1 MSVMTATPCID
12 SHERHYVASPQRPPT
27 STRGDS
33 SSPYAYPY
41 TQKPTSGKMEHWNF
55 PRQGAHHPTPR
66 DVPPPLATGPPQPG
80 SLGAFI
86 SAGSV
91 PSLAGSMRFTT
102 ATHGLSG
109 AFSGSWSSVRSS
121 LAYSAEPRGS
131 AWTQAR
137 ERDSDKMDE
146 DEDSGA
152 SSSLERGSTSS
163 SSRRPSLANFSRLSS
178 DSLPE
183 VFGRLP
189 APSESDILLGTS
201 KARLRP
207 ATFSPDAQRDRAI
220 SWQGEESV
228 RLPPIRQF
236 DSGDYSP
243 RMDASEPPAKR
254 ACVQLPSFPDFIEGS
269 SRPSFSA
276 SSARSGGSRRGSS
289 SPPPSPSPSVAS
301 WSTAARSAGH
311 TDTEPTD
318 EEDAA
323 MSEYQRDQS
332 YSPKGPAAAKQLRP
346 SPLDDD
352 TQHLPLSSHAATGT
366 AQQVTTS
373 GRQAPRSRPS
383 KSVTETEQ
391 KKYRFVASKLSHDV
405 SPPTFQPTRVEPAE
419 RGRPT
424 AVRPGSKRK
433 HDSSVSPSSPSSVEM
448 PLSAILQGP
457 APKPVTKPKRQT
469 LPPTQAATSSDAP
482 KRRGRP
488 PRPAYDIESLAP
500 LDPDSPEAK
509 GHFPEYRYEQQR
521 GLMPCAFDGCDTKLT
536 GKKAEM
542 TNHLKTH
549 FHAVGG
555 RTLHCPW
562 SVKDKSGQWVV
573 CGQPFRDSANMGR
586 HVTTRHAKVEEYQ
599 CGRCGR
605 PFSRRD
611 AALRHM
617 KTMCSPEK
625 QKAREARRR
634 SFGDADGEWEEEDDE
649 GEHIVWRMV
658 SRMLT
663 ESSAM

>member
-1 MSVMTATPCID
+1 AVMTATPGID
-12 SHERHYVASPQRPPT
+12 SHERHYVASPQRLPA

-41 TQKPTSGKMEHWNF
+41 TQKPTSEKMEHWNF
-55 PRQGAHHPTPR
+55 PRQEAQRPTPR
-66 DVPPPLATGPPQPG
+66 DVSLATGYVASRIPPHPS
-80 SLGAFI
+80 SLGACA
-86 SAGSV
+86 SAGCM
-91 PSLAGSMRFTT
+91 PSLAGSMRFTP
-102 ATHGLSG
+102 ATQGLHG

-137 ERDSDKMDE
+137 DRESDKMDE
-146 DEDSGA
+146 DDDSGT
-152 SSSLERGSTSS
+152 SSSVERGSLSS

-189 APSESDILLGTS
+189 APSESDIILGTS
-201 KARLRP
+201 SARLRP
-207 ATFSPDAQRDRAI
+207 ATFSHNAQRDRAA

-228 RLPPIRQF
+228 RLPPIRLF
-236 DSGDYSP
+236 DSQRASADYSP
-243 RMDASEPPAKR
+243 RTDASEPPAKR

-276 SSARSGGSRRGSS
+276 SSVRSGRSRRGSS
-289 SPPPSPSPSVAS
+289 SPPPSPSPSAAS
-301 WSTAARSAGH
+301 WSTAARSVGH

-332 YSPKGPAAAKQLRP
+332 YSPQNAAIPKKLLS
-346 SPLDDD
+346 SPLNYDSKN
-352 TQHLPLSSHAATGT
+352 LPPTSHAAAAGI
-366 AQQVTTS
+366 AQQVIAS

-383 KSVTETEQ
+383 KSVTEPEQ

-405 SPPTFQPTRVEPAE
+405 SPPTLQPIRVDLVE
-419 RGRPT
+419 RGRPSV
-424 AVRPGSKRK
+424 VRPGSKRK
-433 HDSSVSPSSPSSVEM
+433 HGSSVSPCSTSSEDM

-457 APKPVTKPKRQT
+457 APKPASKPKRQAP
-469 LPPTQAATSSDAP
+469 PPTQSGSASDGP

-521 GLMPCAFDGCDTKLT
+521 DLIPCAFDGCDTKLT

-562 SVKDKSGQWVV
+562 LVKDKTGQSVV
-573 CGQPFRDSANMGR
+573 CGQAFRDSANMGR
-586 HVTTRHAKVEEYQ
+586 HVTTRHAKVEEYK

-625 QKAREARRR
+625 QKAREARRK
-634 SFGDADGEWEEEDDE
+634 SFGDADGE
-649 GEHIVWRMV
+649 
-658 SRMLT
+658 
-663 ESSAM
+663 